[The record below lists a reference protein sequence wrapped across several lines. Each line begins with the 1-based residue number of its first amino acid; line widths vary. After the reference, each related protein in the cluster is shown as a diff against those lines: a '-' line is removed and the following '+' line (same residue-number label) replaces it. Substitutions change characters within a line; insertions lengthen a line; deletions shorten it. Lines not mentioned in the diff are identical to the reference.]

1 MISILKRLK
10 QEDWC
15 KFETNLDYKRVRP
28 CQEEKEEEEGEQKG
42 EGGRRRR
49 KERKEEGKER
59 KKESELAWDRA
70 LPNNLAAKL
79 R

>member
-28 CQEEKEEEEGEQKG
+28 CQEEEEEEEGE
-42 EGGRRRR
+42 E
-49 KERKEEGKER
+49 KEEVEEEEKDKEKKEEGE
-59 KKESELAWDRA
+59 EG
-70 LPNNLAAKL
+70 
-79 R
+79 